1 MNTVLYMHFSGKKDA
16 HLYSEKYKHLA
27 VSYCEEHGENLV
39 IILEDIG
46 MNNDKSQEAIQQ
58 LIQEGF
64 VGKVLF
70 PNLLTIASDPKIA
83 EKLVEKLS
91 DFKIKI
97 RFLDCMER
105 QPKENLG
112 TMELVC

>member
-1 MNTVLYMHFSGKKDA
+1 MNTALYMHFSGEKDA

-39 IILEDIG
+39 IILEGNGI
-46 MNNDKSQEAIQQ
+46 NNDKSQEAIQQ

-70 PNLLTIASDPKIA
+70 PNLLMIASDPQIA

-105 QPKENLG
+105 QPKEILR
-112 TMELVC
+112 TMEVVC